1 VQKVRA
7 LGPGLHYKARK
18 KLVANNED
26 ARGGG
31 SGRQKSRTLRPPHP
45 AAAGNHSTTP
55 HALSQTQN
63 KSINQWRERVEK
75 ADLSQRLSRPAGFL
89 KEKEREREKDS
100 AVTASAAKI
109 RVMTK

>member
-31 SGRQKSRTLRPPHP
+31 RQKSRTLRPHP
-45 AAAGNHSTTP
+45 AAAAGNHTTP
-55 HALSQTQN
+55 HAHTHTLSQTQN

-89 KEKEREREKDS
+89 KEKERERETPQWQHLLRK
-100 AVTASAAKI
+100 
-109 RVMTK
+109 